1 MRVFDSIP
9 GKTVAE
15 RLGISEPT
23 VSRHLQRVR
32 TLIRERLMEM
42 IATYS
47 FTEEERSEAT
57 TAGLGLNDT
66 LFDEALCEIYLR
78 HAGLV
83 DDESRLPPG

>member
-1 MRVFDSIP
+1 
-9 GKTVAE
+9 
-15 RLGISEPT
+15 
-23 VSRHLQRVR
+23 
-32 TLIRERLMEM
+32 M

-83 DDESRLPPG
+83 DDESQLPPG